1 MNLKGWQILKRGK
14 KGDFAIIIAITI
26 IFLVVIEMNVRLIFQ
41 ITSNQA
47 EEIGQTQLEVIKN
60 DFQET
65 LYKSEGA
72 TMKIAMEMEQLLT
85 ANTPLKE
92 IDTFIHKRKHEQK
105 NLTDGVCFNTYVA
118 NKQWAIIPDF
128 DMPPDYHAPERVW
141 YKGAEENPGTVYITE
156 PYIDAMTGMMCFTI
170 SKMLSDNNTVV
181 AMDFTFSDIQ
191 YFIKKMST
199 TSDRKALIVTKSGM
213 IIGYTD
219 MSLVG
224 EKVSEKLKDY
234 EKILNR
240 IVDSDRNESFT
251 AQLDDGKNMI
261 FSTATTNGWYI
272 ILSVDNWA
280 FYKESYMQIIFT
292 TLISLIMMLAIIFF
306 YLNAMKNGLQ
316 AKNALQVKD
325 EFLSR
330 LSHELRDPVRDILNL
345 SSLEV
350 IKSETDPAENAAK
363 VRESALR
370 LSDMLDNLFS
380 FSNIVSSDKDD
391 LITEKEFRDR
401 ELSKVSLYAKAGII
415 TVLISAMILA
425 FGICFTTTTSWGD
438 TKMNREVDIY
448 ENQVSNWI
456 ENQRAILS
464 MFVNLLKEHPE
475 LMDDYSKAV
484 KLLDD
489 LAKHYPEISVCYLA
503 NPYKEHSLIMNNG
516 WTSPDPNWR
525 VELRPWY
532 LSAEKSVSG
541 FSISAPYYDAQTGLY
556 CITMSQLIFGAK
568 GEFVGI
574 FGIDF
579 YIDRL
584 IQVLGRS
591 YTKDSYAFLV
601 DPDGIIINH
610 PNENYQLSNGHMT
623 NISETEYKDADLG
636 DDVYTFQDYTSN
648 FVACL
653 TKKNRLSNFKVVVA
667 NNWWNIYGNNILLGG
682 FFVILLVICIFIV
695 NSLINRLI
703 RWQEAVNRQ
712 LKVASETAMA
722 ASKAKSQF
730 LAQMSHEIRT
740 PINAV
745 LGMNEMILRESKTN
759 EILDYAMNIQSAGR
773 TLLALINS
781 ILDFSKIEDGKM
793 EIIPMRY
800 ETINLIDDL
809 VNMTVERA
817 KKKKIEFRTEISED
831 LPQSLYG
838 DDVRLRQ
845 VIVNIL
851 TNAVKY
857 THAGSVTLMISGREI
872 DADNYE
878 LQVQVSDTGIGI
890 HEEDIE
896 KLFLSFQRLDEEKN
910 RNIEG
915 TGLGIS
921 IVQKLLAMMDSKLEV
936 SSEYGK
942 GSTFSFKIMQKIID
956 KNPIGEYEK
965 HTKHLD
971 KDAEKK
977 YLTAEGAKVLA
988 VDDND
993 MNLKV
998 ITGLLKRN
1006 KIYPDLAESGQQG
1019 IDMAKAK
1026 FYHIIFLDN
1035 MMPVMSGIETLKK
1048 MRRENVLD
1056 EKTTVVMLTA
1066 SAIAGMREEYLR
1078 EGFDDYLSK
1087 PINVSE
1093 LESILERHLPPEIVK
1108 FEVEGQEEIVPT
1120 QEITEEEPEEI
1131 VDEDEFSKKER
1142 KKFAKICPDINLE
1155 VGLQYC
1161 MNSKSF
1167 LTQMF
1172 TTYTDDKRAEK
1183 IQAAFDS
1190 GDVKN
1195 YQILVHA
1202 LKSTSLSIGAEA
1214 LSEQAKALELAAK
1227 DNNVEEI
1234 RQNHGDLME
1243 NYQKVCTEIKKW
1255 LEEMA

>member
-1 MNLKGWQILKRGK
+1 
-14 KGDFAIIIAITI
+14 
-26 IFLVVIEMNVRLIFQ
+26 
-41 ITSNQA
+41 
-47 EEIGQTQLEVIKN
+47 
-60 DFQET
+60 
-65 LYKSEGA
+65 
-72 TMKIAMEMEQLLT
+72 
-85 ANTPLKE
+85 
-92 IDTFIHKRKHEQK
+92 
-105 NLTDGVCFNTYVA
+105 
-118 NKQWAIIPDF
+118 
-128 DMPPDYHAPERVW
+128 
-141 YKGAEENPGTVYITE
+141 
-156 PYIDAMTGMMCFTI
+156 
-170 SKMLSDNNTVV
+170 
-181 AMDFTFSDIQ
+181 
-191 YFIKKMST
+191 
-199 TSDRKALIVTKSGM
+199 
-213 IIGYTD
+213 
-219 MSLVG
+219 
-224 EKVSEKLKDY
+224 
-234 EKILNR
+234 
-240 IVDSDRNESFT
+240 
-251 AQLDDGKNMI
+251 
-261 FSTATTNGWYI
+261 
-272 ILSVDNWA
+272 
-280 FYKESYMQIIFT
+280 
-292 TLISLIMMLAIIFF
+292 
-306 YLNAMKNGLQ
+306 
-316 AKNALQVKD
+316 
-325 EFLSR
+325 
-330 LSHELRDPVRDILNL
+330 
-345 SSLEV
+345 
-350 IKSETDPAENAAK
+350 
-363 VRESALR
+363 
-370 LSDMLDNLFS
+370 
-380 FSNIVSSDKDD
+380 
-391 LITEKEFRDR
+391 
-401 ELSKVSLYAKAGII
+401 
-415 TVLISAMILA
+415 
-425 FGICFTTTTSWGD
+425 
-438 TKMNREVDIY
+438 
-448 ENQVSNWI
+448 
-456 ENQRAILS
+456 
-464 MFVNLLKEHPE
+464 
-475 LMDDYSKAV
+475 MDDYPSAV

-532 LSAEKSVSG
+532 VNTEKSVSG

-584 IQVLGRS
+584 IQVLGKS

-601 DPDGIIINH
+601 DRNGIIINH
-610 PNENYQLSNGHMT
+610 PNEGYQLSSGHMT
-623 NISETEYKDADLG
+623 DISETEYKNAHLG
-636 DDVYTFQDYTSN
+636 DAVYTFRDYTDN
-648 FVACL
+648 FVACFA
-653 TKKNRLSNFKVVVA
+653 KKNKISNFTVVVA

-703 RWQEAVNRQ
+703 RWQESVNRQ

-745 LGMNEMILRESKTN
+745 LGMNEMILRESKSN
-759 EILDYAMNIQSAGR
+759 EILDYAANIQSAGR

-793 EIIPMRY
+793 EIIPIRY

-817 KKKKIEFRTEISED
+817 KKKGIEFRTEISED

-845 VIVNIL
+845 VITNIL

-857 THAGSVTLMISGREI
+857 THVGSVTLSISGREI

-878 LQVQVSDTGIGI
+878 LFIKVSDTGIGI
-890 HEEDIE
+890 HANDIE

-942 GSTFSFKIMQKIID
+942 GSTFSFRIMQKIID

-965 HTKHLD
+965 HIKRFD

-1006 KIYPDLAESGQQG
+1006 KIHPDLAESGQQG
-1019 IDMAKAK
+1019 IDMAKSK

-1056 EKTTVVMLTA
+1056 EKTVVVMLTA
-1066 SAIAGMREEYLR
+1066 SAIAGMREIYLR

-1093 LESILERHLPPEIVK
+1093 LESILEKHLPPEIVK
-1108 FEVEGQEEIVPT
+1108 FEVEGQEKTVQT
-1120 QEITEEEPEEI
+1120 QEIEEEEPEEK
-1131 VDEDEFSKKER
+1131 VGEDEFSKKER
-1142 KKFAKICPDINLE
+1142 KKFAETCPDINLE

-1167 LTQMF
+1167 LKQMF
-1172 TTYTDDKRAEK
+1172 TTYTDDKRADK
-1183 IQAAFDS
+1183 IQAAFEASDI
-1190 GDVKN
+1190 KN

-1202 LKSTSLSIGAEA
+1202 LKSTSLSIGAET
-1214 LSEQAKALELAAK
+1214 LSEQAKSLELAAK
-1227 DNNVEEI
+1227 ENKIEEI
-1234 RQNHGDLME
+1234 KANHGDLME
-1243 NYQKVCTEIKKW
+1243 NYQKVREEIKKW
-1255 LEEMA
+1255 LEEST